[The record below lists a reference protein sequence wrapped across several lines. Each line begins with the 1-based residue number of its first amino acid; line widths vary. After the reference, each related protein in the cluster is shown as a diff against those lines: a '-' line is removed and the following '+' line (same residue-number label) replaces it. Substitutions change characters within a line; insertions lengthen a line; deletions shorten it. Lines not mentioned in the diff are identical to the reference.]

1 MPEIYDDPV
10 DQPRVEDAFEPSG
23 EDEAAKQY
31 ATGGQSAGTYHP
43 DVATRAQAFDYK
55 SMAFAPAT
63 VAHVVTQLPSPDL
76 QATWIGDLMNS
87 AVPWVEE
94 MTKFA
99 GVPGQLLQARMAAQE
114 IEDPNM
120 RKVAMDFLRNIQKL
134 PEAQQVSLL
143 IYLKGIRHETQMP
156 QTIRGP
162 SFDKDTAGARALE
175 TVFEGATGVP
185 LTIGDDQVS
194 LADVR
199 GGPGLSIYG
208 DTAQPTNYSAADLTN
223 TIRELFPEA
232 GIVPDDPNFFARL
245 IEGGDD
251 WFRRRATI
259 KAAVDVMD
267 EVYDEQISG
276 KKKGIGER
284 FQEGLRLAGAISGVL
299 PEAGFG
305 IASDVTRAI
314 PGGDIVADFAGR
326 NARAA
331 ENQVGKAM
339 QAGIT
344 EVAGIEPIGVDPNTG
359 EKIYSQEDQHRIEA
373 WAGATNLLLLGAGSL
388 VGRAGRRVRAVRTAT
403 GEAVAGAELA
413 SRRSI
418 PYATAGKAAELAE
431 KGIERRSGPLAAAA
445 EVYRLP
451 VRKVTE
457 LIDKGLVQLAK
468 DPEKFFSKG
477 IRSGRQGRILI
488 KVLQES
494 KRKYP
499 GDGMSAINKQIGF
512 VRDVYGDKIPEGLVR
527 TMLKQPDVPRMERA
541 FVDALMNEQV
551 GTRVIRQLKLERN
564 RYRARLTELEQVDNV
579 RSRATR
585 LKAAE
590 DRLLELR
597 KQSRDT
603 DLPDSWFGD
612 YRNAKAEWK
621 KIQGEVDEIVALKA
635 KVKSI
640 DYRISTTFDDSPM
653 MKYPKMNVIRAAA
666 NQAGTTKLGKTL
678 QVFFA
683 PFRAAGFDPRK
694 FVDELPRYPELY
706 VPGTTNTP
714 PNVFARNADALGKY
728 MQRAGV
734 DRETIRLRIGEL
746 SEVKSRT
753 GFYDL
758 IEKKIFGEGGD
769 LDKALHPGIDPELRS
784 RIIHLHNRPVE
795 SRTRSQLV
803 QRIETPDGLVTVRTP
818 ILGVERRPGT
828 KIPIPSR
835 DTEFLETLR
844 LPDVQMIVD
853 ADSWMSRGVSR
864 LERHGKLAA
873 SSHMTVWRLPK
884 FILRLSTLTLKPFV
898 MLVRLPAMMLRIQM
912 EQSLRIS
919 SLGFKPVG
927 MPEGFSL
934 FPGGI
939 PVPTIHGVRV
949 AKSLFQEGR
958 EPLLGVSRVGR
969 KVFGDEGWKLLSPD
983 PRVKWATSPDSTDMG
998 MFWSEMFHEHGVESH
1013 WETTSEFRQGGRT
1026 PQTAHWESFRN
1037 DLEQAYASRVDRTLA
1052 GMDLDVDEFLKWL
1065 ESDDWAR
1072 RYMAV
1077 EQLPEIRRAYPPEG
1091 IQGAAD
1097 GHQINMPASEAAKYV
1112 EFPERLSGRG
1122 RTPEY
1127 MASLRESMAERGYD
1141 PDYQAPS
1148 PMADVIP
1155 PEMVKAAAGHPRE
1168 FLKYVE
1174 DNASLMGKVASKHYG
1189 KNVESPT
1196 ELMDTLEVQE
1206 IPSLKLNSRITKYE
1220 GREGAGGL
1228 EYDDYVWTDKDGT
1241 PQAYMSI
1248 EKVSAEMQDFDPSYP
1263 PDINL
1268 KAPGGAPDV
1277 ATTQLFDTILQERP
1291 DLAKSIFNEMFQAV
1305 QITPKGAL
1313 AVQKAI
1319 RRWLQPGE
1327 KIGPVRMDWNP
1338 KTGEALVRE
1347 GHHRI
1352 ATAADLGIDVP
1363 IQISRVN
1370 RIERT
1375 SVGPRAGQITAGEI
1389 DELTRDLSGGAGA
1402 GMFTEGLEPGSL
1414 AERVSQ
1420 TQPGPIGGLLKGLD
1434 DDESAQVLAAFAR
1447 LREQK
1452 RFGAEERLFAG
1463 RPERVPEQLLPR
1475 DHAPVSDPVRK
1486 WAEDRVAYLRQITR
1500 DDPAYLDTIVTGR
1513 TRTMNRVLADKDA
1526 TGRSYVDQYNEQVD
1540 KFQVISETLR
1550 EKYASN
1556 APTSEIVALQQ
1567 ERLLASRKIRRLQRE
1582 HGDILNAQKTIALAD
1597 KRKWRGHV
1605 KEQWAESKME
1615 LPEQLLV
1622 DKRIREFH
1630 FDGGVLDDIERFFIG
1645 INNVLYRPFKLLNWA
1660 DLRGT
1665 RGSLFYQAYARQRG
1679 IMKARGYDAETANAI
1694 AFTRAGELTRDVMY
1708 DLTARTSVQRALQD
1722 IMWFAPAYQEVLY
1735 TWLVKIPSE
1744 AYWPFGATSLALKG
1758 AGVIGLLKDAGIIKE
1773 NSEGE
1778 NIVIYPG
1785 LARFVSNITG
1795 TEVPDITF
1803 GKLSGLNI
1811 VTTSVGPSL
1820 STVPNWVL
1828 GKAALEWGGI
1838 FKDISDVMQPY
1849 GPDTTLLPQPVTFA
1863 FEALTGSPPP
1873 LLSPERSKADWDR
1886 SFDLGVQYA
1895 FAELQGKDIL
1905 PPRPEDYG
1913 RKDNKT
1919 GEWVLTE
1926 TDQAQYEKAN
1936 KAYINRLMGLADRY
1950 ARGVAFVRLI
1960 GSTVSPQALYATSK
1974 EREQWDD
1981 FWNQIIVPQGFGD
1994 QGLSERQ
2001 RNLIDSYVEDHPL
2014 SLAYTVF
2021 YRGQGEKVDDLP
2033 FPEEIDDQ
2041 FYDAFYTGE
2050 SRTLNP
2056 QDFRDKLLA
2065 IESRRYYQAQLE
2077 RQLKEISPNMD
2088 PWELLTHGSERKAA
2102 IDDYTESWDRWRHMN
2117 PQMAALMDKQSAL
2130 WKINNNVPI
2139 ESFESERLGRLY
2151 SLLRQVSPMLTG
2163 ESNIR
2168 PDYLRDTLHEIS
2180 LLYTQE
2186 GEFGDPNTPQEKAME
2201 WYFSNVYTPRIE
2213 QTIPLYDAASE
2224 AERKGLPS
2232 NEYYQQ
2238 IREIYNKPYPTYKGQ
2253 TVPSIEAVF
2262 FGNRNPEEREAA
2274 ITSWRSKPVTWLSDF
2289 QLQKAGYNVTPATR
2303 AFLNQTIAYDNAM
2316 YEHIRVNQIHPS
2328 SKEYDALIAERDRRL
2343 GDAAAAAG
2351 KDVYFMWQLS
2361 EAAPYQRLNYFGQ
2374 GSGVPYWQEISS
2386 AVDQITKNIV
2396 SSDLSPRGFSELAA
2410 GKKQILYRGLFQ
2422 ARQQEPA
2429 LDDYFIEL
2437 SHSFPLADGSFR
2449 EGAALYE
2456 AVFFGNFNEKFIPFN
2471 VAAAAAGLESE

>member
-1 MPEIYDDPV
+1 MPQIYDDPV
-10 DQPRVEDAFEPSG
+10 DQPRVDDAFEPSG

-31 ATGGQSAGTYHP
+31 ATGGQKAGTYHP
-43 DVATRAQAFDYK
+43 NVSERAQAFEYK

-63 VAHVVTQLPSPDL
+63 VAHVVTKLPSPDL
-76 QATWIGDLMNS
+76 NATWIGELMNA
-87 AVPWVEE
+87 AVPWVLDK
-94 MTKFA
+94 TKFA
-99 GVPGQLLQARMAAQE
+99 GIPGQLLQARMAAQE
-114 IEDPNM
+114 IDDPNM
-120 RKVAMDFLRNIQKL
+120 RKVAMDFLRNIQRL

-143 IYLKGIRHETQMP
+143 IYLKGVRHETETS

-175 TVFEGATGVP
+175 QVFEGATGVP
-185 LTIGDDQVS
+185 LTIGDDQVP

-199 GGPGLSIYG
+199 GGPGLSIFGQG
-208 DTAQPTNYSAADLTN
+208 DEPTNYSAADLTN
-223 TIRELFPEA
+223 TIRELFPDA

-267 EVYDEQISG
+267 EVYDEAVSG
-276 KKKGIGER
+276 KKKGFGER

-299 PEAGFG
+299 PEVGFG
-305 IASDVTRAI
+305 AASDVTRAL
-314 PGGDIVADFAGR
+314 PGGDIVADFFGR

-331 ENQVGKAM
+331 EAQVNKALT
-339 QAGIT
+339 AGIT
-344 EVAGIEPIGVDPNTG
+344 EVAGIEPIGVDPKTG
-359 EKIYSQEDQHRIEA
+359 EKVYSQEDQHRIEA
-373 WAGATNLLLLGAGSL
+373 WAGGTNLLLLGAGSL
-388 VGRAGRRVRAVRTAT
+388 VGRVGRRVRTVRTAT

-413 SRRSI
+413 ARRSV
-418 PYATAGKAAELAE
+418 PYATTAKAAELAE
-431 KGIERRSGPLAAAA
+431 QGIEARSGLLAAAA
-445 EVYRLP
+445 ESYRLP
-451 VRKVTE
+451 IRKVTE
-457 LIDKGLVQLAK
+457 LIDKGLVKLAK
-468 DPEKFFSKG
+468 DPEKFFSNG

-494 KRKYP
+494 KRRHP
-499 GDGMSAINKQIGF
+499 GTGTSAINKQIGF

-541 FVDALMNEQV
+541 FVDALLNEQV
-551 GTRVIRQLKLERN
+551 GSKVIRQLKFERN

-579 RSRATR
+579 TSRASR

-597 KQSRDT
+597 AQSKGQDVPET
-603 DLPDSWFGD
+603 WFGD
-612 YRNAKAEWK
+612 YRSAKAEWK
-621 KIQGEVDEIVALKA
+621 KIQGEVDEIYSLRARI
-635 KVKSI
+635 KSI
-640 DYRISTTFDDSPM
+640 DYRIATTFDDSPM
-653 MKYPKMNVIRAAA
+653 LKYPKQNIIRAAA
-666 NQAGTTKLGKTL
+666 NQAASTKLGKVL
-678 QVFFA
+678 EVFFA
-683 PFRAAGFDPRK
+683 PMRAVGFDPRK
-694 FVDELPRYPELY
+694 FVDELPRYPELH
-706 VPGTTNTP
+706 VPGTTNSP
-714 PNVFARNADALGKY
+714 PDAFARNADALGKY
-728 MQRAGV
+728 MHRAGV

-746 SEVKSRT
+746 SEAKSRT
-753 GFYDL
+753 AFYDL
-758 IEKKIFGEGGD
+758 IERKIFGEGGD
-769 LDKALHPGIDPELRS
+769 LDKALHPNIDPELRS
-784 RIIHLHNRPVE
+784 RIVHLHNRPVE

-803 QRIETPDGLVTVRTP
+803 QRVETPDGLVTVRTP

-844 LPDVQMIVD
+844 LPDVQMIID

-884 FILRLSTLTLKPFV
+884 FLLRLSTLTLKPFV
-898 MLVRLPAMMLRIQM
+898 MLVRLPAMMMRIQM

-919 SLGFKPVG
+919 SLGFKPVA

-1037 DLEQAYASRVDRTLA
+1037 DLEQAYASRIDRTLA
-1052 GMDLDVDEFLKWL
+1052 SMDLDVDEFLAWL

-1091 IQGAAD
+1091 IKGAAD
-1097 GHQINMPASEAAKYV
+1097 GHQVNMPATEAAKYV
-1112 EFPERLSGRG
+1112 ELPHQLTRG

-1127 MASLRESMAERGYD
+1127 MADLRRSMEENGYD
-1141 PDYQAPS
+1141 PDYQAPH
-1148 PMADVIP
+1148 PMASAIP
-1155 PEMVKAAAGHPRE
+1155 EDWKKAALGPPRDFVKKIDE
-1168 FLKYVE
+1168 
-1174 DNASLMGKVASKHYG
+1174 NGNLMG
-1189 KNVESPT
+1189 
-1196 ELMDTLEVQE
+1196 DTA
-1206 IPSLKLNSRITKYE
+1206 SRIYGQADPSDFFDPEADAFLGQLTDRVRKYE
-1220 GREGAGGL
+1220 GTDPAGNAA
-1228 EYDDYVWTDKDGT
+1228 YDKYFWMDENGE
-1241 PQAYMSI
+1241 PQAYLAI
-1248 EKVSAEMQDFDPSYP
+1248 ERESAVSSKLG

-1268 KAPGGAPDV
+1268 HATRNAPEGAVIDLIETVANDAPDMARLV
-1277 ATTQLFDTILQERP
+1277 MSKIEGIQLT
-1291 DLAKSIFNEMFQAV
+1291 K
-1305 QITPKGAL
+1305 KGAL
-1313 AVQKAI
+1313 AVQRQLRK
-1319 RRWLQPGE
+1319 WLKPEGE
-1327 KIGPVRMDWNP
+1327 KVGRIRMEWNP
-1338 KTGEALVRE
+1338 KTGEAMIRE

-1352 ATAADLGIDVP
+1352 AVAADLGIDVP
-1363 IQISRVN
+1363 IEITRVN
-1370 RIERT
+1370 RITRS
-1375 SVGPRAGQITAGEI
+1375 SVGPSSGLVTQSDLDNIIARISFPERAGEDAPPVG
-1389 DELTRDLSGGAGA
+1389 
-1402 GMFTEGLEPGSL
+1402 PGSL
-1414 AERVSQ
+1414 VDKVSQ
-1420 TQPGPIGGLLKGLD
+1420 VEPGPIGGLIKGLS
-1434 DDESAQVLAAFAR
+1434 DEESGRVLNALAR
-1447 LREQK
+1447 VRETK
-1452 RFGAEERLFAG
+1452 KAGTTERLFAG

-1486 WAEDRVAYLRQITR
+1486 WVEDRVAYLRQITR

-1513 TRTMNRVLADKDA
+1513 TRALSRIGPDKDT
-1526 TGRSYVDQYNEQVD
+1526 TGRSYIDQYNEQID

-1550 EKYASN
+1550 EKYATN
-1556 APTSEIVALQQ
+1556 APVSEIVALQQ

-1582 HGDILNAQKTIALAD
+1582 HGDIVNAQKTIALSD

-1645 INNVLYRPFKLLNWA
+1645 INNVLYRPFKILNWA
-1660 DLRGT
+1660 DMRGT

-1679 IMKARGYDAETANAI
+1679 IMKARGYDAATADAI

-1735 TWLVKIPSE
+1735 TWLVKIPAE

-1773 NSEGE
+1773 NSDGE
-1778 NIVIYPG
+1778 NVIIYPG

-1795 TEVPDITF
+1795 TKVPDITF
-1803 GKLSGLNI
+1803 GKLSGLNL
-1811 VTTSVGPSL
+1811 VTTSIGPSL

-1828 GKAALEWGGI
+1828 GKAALEYGGI

-1873 LLSPERSKADWDR
+1873 LLSPDRTKADWDR
-1886 SFDLGVQYA
+1886 SFDLGIQYA
-1895 FAELQGKDIL
+1895 FAELQGKDIM

-1919 GEWVLTE
+1919 GEWVLTPD
-1926 TDQAQYEKAN
+1926 DQAQYEKAN
-1936 KAYINRLMGLADRY
+1936 KLYINRLMGLADRY

-1974 EREQWDD
+1974 EREQWDE
-1981 FWNQIIVPQGFGD
+1981 FWNQIIVPDGFGD

-2033 FPEEIDDQ
+2033 FPEEMDDA

-2050 SRTLNP
+2050 SQTLNP

-2077 RQLKEISPNMD
+2077 RQLKEISPTMD
-2088 PWELLTHGSERKAA
+2088 PWELLTHGSERKEA

-2117 PQMAALMDKQSAL
+2117 PAMAALMDRQSAL
-2130 WKINNNVPI
+2130 WKQNNDVPI

-2168 PDYLRDTLHEIS
+2168 PDYLRDTLREVS
-2180 LLYTQE
+2180 LLYSE
-2186 GEFGDPNTPQEKAME
+2186 KGEFGDPNTNQEKAMA
-2201 WYFSNVYTPRIE
+2201 WYFENVYIPRIE
-2213 QTIPLYDAASE
+2213 ETIPLYDAATAAE
-2224 AERKGLPS
+2224 AQGLPS

-2238 IREIYNKPYPTYKGQ
+2238 IREIYNRPYAKYKGQ
-2253 TVPSIEAVF
+2253 VVPGVEAVF

-2289 QLQKAGYNVTPATR
+2289 QLKKAGYNVTPETKS
-2303 AFLNQTIAYDNAM
+2303 FLDNVIAYDNAM
-2316 YEHIRVNQIHPS
+2316 YAHIRESGIKPS
-2328 SKEYDALIAERDRRL
+2328 SNDYDALIAERDRRL
-2343 GDAAAAAG
+2343 GDAAAQAG
-2351 KDVYFMWQLS
+2351 RDVYFIWQME

-2386 AVDQITKNIV
+2386 AVDQITKNILA
-2396 SSDLSPRGFSELAA
+2396 SDLSPRSFSELAA
-2410 GKKQILYRGLFQ
+2410 GKKQILYRGIYQ
-2422 ARQQEPA
+2422 ARQLEQS
-2429 LDDYFIEL
+2429 LDDYFVDL
-2437 SHSFPLADGSFR
+2437 SHSFPLPDGSFR

-2456 AVFFGNFNEKFIPFN
+2456 AVFFGNFREEDIPFN